1 MLQSLSHL
9 TCFIELIFLTQRSDV
24 SRRNASQTSRF
35 REHWFCCSA
44 NYQALKLSSCSSW
57 SISITKSHFKRS
69 LVVILLLLWTRFVAV
84 MNIYMISIDCVL
96 YRRLMHSE
104 LLSFAR
110 WSLEQ
115 YKSIINV
122 DALIYSTQTFFWCFW
137 SIETSITL
145 DIVNWVALIF
155 SIVLIVSETNYLF
168 VERKNYIT
176 SVTLVKN
183 NMMFAKT

>member
-1 MLQSLSHL
+1 
-9 TCFIELIFLTQRSDV
+9 
-24 SRRNASQTSRF
+24 
-35 REHWFCCSA
+35 
-44 NYQALKLSSCSSW
+44 
-57 SISITKSHFKRS
+57 
-69 LVVILLLLWTRFVAV
+69 VILLLLWTRFVAV